1 MEIRVDVREESKV
14 AVIESYE
21 VVIHDVQDAL
31 DLMANVQYA
40 ADCSKIILKQAHLP
54 EDFFELRTKLA
65 GDILQKYT
73 NYGIRLA
80 IVGDFDRYGSKSLN
94 DFIYE
99 CNKGNRFF
107 FLKDEAAALD
117 ALHALAN

>member
-1 MEIRVDVREESKV
+1 MNITIDQRGNSKV
-14 AVIESYE
+14 AIIESGE
-21 VVIHDVQDAL
+21 VVIRDVQDAL
-31 DLMANVQYA
+31 DLMANVKYA
-40 ADCSKIILKQAHLP
+40 ADCSKILLKQAHLP
-54 EDFFELRTKLA
+54 DDFFELRTKLA

-80 IVGDFDRYGSKSLN
+80 IVGEFDRYGSKSLN

-107 FLKDEAAALD
+107 FLKDEAAALE
-117 ALHALAN
+117 ALHTLA